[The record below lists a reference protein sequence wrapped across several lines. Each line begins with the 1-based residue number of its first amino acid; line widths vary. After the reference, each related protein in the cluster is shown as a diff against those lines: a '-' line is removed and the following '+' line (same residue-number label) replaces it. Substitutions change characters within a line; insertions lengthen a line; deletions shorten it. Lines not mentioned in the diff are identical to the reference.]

1 LHAAEKK
8 GEILSEIVLTNHPKN
23 YTKYLLPLIDKGWLE
38 YTEPDKPTSP
48 NQWYKTTAFGKGTL
62 DP

>member
-1 LHAAEKK
+1 M
-8 GEILSEIVLTNHPKN
+8 GYSDEIDT
-23 YTKYLLPLIDKGWLE
+23 GWLE